1 MGGEEV
7 TFLNL
12 TNRCLGALALL
23 SVAGCGK
30 KEADETSTTPSEI
43 SAAQAPINEAP
54 PDASGK
60 MPVPP
65 APPNFTPPP
74 PPTGAP
80 PGLVGPSSPKVAE
93 LQSILRKAN
102 PAYQGQG
109 KFHEENGEIVAAEL
123 PNCNL
128 SDLSPLKGLSLF
140 GMDLSGNPVREIRHL
155 KGMPLRNLFLE
166 NTLVEDLSPLKGA
179 PIVELRLNGS
189 PLQSLKGLEGMPLE
203 NLYMLGT
210 KVTDVSALAGSK
222 LRQLWLNETPVS
234 DLAPLA
240 GAPIVSLTL
249 HRTQVSDLSFI
260 RNLPVIQRLHI
271 AETPVT
277 DLTPLKGVPL
287 TRLVFTPAKI
297 EKGLEVARQLFGLR
311 EIGTRFDDQS
321 RDLMPPDQFWSRF
334 DNGEFR

>member
-1 MGGEEV
+1 LGG
-7 TFLNL
+7 
-12 TNRCLGALALL
+12 A
-23 SVAGCGK
+23 
-30 KEADETSTTPSEI
+30 
-43 SAAQAPINEAP
+43 
-54 PDASGK
+54 
-60 MPVPP
+60 
-65 APPNFTPPP
+65 
-74 PPTGAP
+74 
-80 PGLVGPSSPKVAE
+80 SSPKVAE
-93 LQSILRKAN
+93 LQAILRKAN

-140 GMDLSGNPVREIRHL
+140 GMDISGNPVREIRHL
-155 KGMPLRNLFLE
+155 KGMPLRNLFME

-189 PLQSLKGLEGMPLE
+189 PLQSLKGLEGMPVE

-234 DLAPLA
+234 NLAPLA

-249 HRTQVSDLSFI
+249 HRTKVSDLSFI

>member
-1 MGGEEV
+1 M
-7 TFLNL
+7 TFLKR
-12 TNRCLGALALL
+12 TNRCLCALALL
-23 SVAGCGK
+23 LAAGCGK
-30 KEADETSTTPSEI
+30 KEAEETTPAAGESSVAQTPIDETPP
-43 SAAQAPINEAP
+43 AAT
-54 PDASGK
+54 GK

-74 PPTGAP
+74 PPTGVP
-80 PGLVGPSSPKVAE
+80 PGLGGPSSPKVAE
-93 LQSILRKAN
+93 LQAILRKAN

-123 PNCNL
+123 ANCNL

-140 GMDLSGNPVREIRHL
+140 GMDISGNPVREIRHL
-155 KGMPLRNLFLE
+155 KGMPLRNLFME
-166 NTLVEDLSPLKGA
+166 NTLVTDLSPLNGA
-179 PIVELRLNGS
+179 PIVELRLNGT
-189 PLQSLKGLEGMPLE
+189 PLQSLKGLEGMPVE

-210 KVTDVSALAGSK
+210 KVTDISALAGSK
-222 LRQLWLNETPVS
+222 LRQLWLNETPIS

-271 AETPVT
+271 ADTPVT